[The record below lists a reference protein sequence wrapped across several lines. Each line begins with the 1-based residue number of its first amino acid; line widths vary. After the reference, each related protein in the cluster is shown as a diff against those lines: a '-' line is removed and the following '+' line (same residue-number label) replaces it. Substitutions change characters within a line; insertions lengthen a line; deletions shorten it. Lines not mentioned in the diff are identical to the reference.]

1 MKTLEADPSPK
12 EPLAEAP
19 KKLAPKEPYR
29 YENGAVIETLAEPS
43 PPFVPDQGFDGP
55 A

>member
-12 EPLAEAP
+12 EPPAEAQ
-19 KKLAPKEPYR
+19 KKPAPKEPYR
-29 YENGAVIETLAEPS
+29 YENGAALETLGEPS

>member
-1 MKTLEADPSPK
+1 MKTLEADPAPK
-12 EPLAEAP
+12 EPPTEAP
-19 KKLAPKEPYR
+19 KKPAPKEPYR
-29 YENGAVIETLAEPS
+29 YENGAVLETLAEP